1 MERYKPGMKE
11 TSRTMPEYIR
21 AGYMT
26 ITEAAAMLG
35 YGAPRALQIWCNSG
49 REEVADCVKVGK
61 TWLLSPADIARLKAK
76 PAKRRNEPR
85 KPE

>member
-1 MERYKPGMKE
+1 MKE
-11 TSRTMPEYIR
+11 VTKTMPEYIR

-26 ITEAAAMLG
+26 ITEAAALLG
-35 YGAPRALQIWCNSG
+35 YATPRTLQLWCNAG

-61 TWLLSPADIARLKAK
+61 TWLLSPADIKRLQAK

-85 KPE
+85 KID